1 MTLQQAIKKY
11 NLIKQEK
18 CFDGE
23 KLPNG
28 YELYTGEKHTEK
40 ADYFYTVDRDLNL
53 SKRYYLVKQAF
64 YKDQN
69 KETTRTYILED

>member
-23 KLPNG
+23 KLPHG
-28 YELYTGEKHTEK
+28 YKLYIGEKHTEK
-40 ADYFYTVDRDLNL
+40 VDYFYTADRDLNL
-53 SKRYYLVKQAF
+53 SKHYYLVIQAF
-64 YKDQN
+64 YKGTN

>member
-1 MTLQQAIKKY
+1 MTLRQAIKKY

-40 ADYFYTVDRDLNL
+40 ANYFYTVDRDLNL
-53 SKRYYLVKQAF
+53 SKRYYLVIQAF
-64 YKDQN
+64 YKGTN
-69 KETTRTYILED
+69 KEITKTYILED

>member
-18 CFDGE
+18 CFDGD

-28 YELYTGEKHTEK
+28 YELYTSEKETDNAK
-40 ADYFYTVDRDLNL
+40 YYYTVDRDLNL
-53 SKRYYLVKQAF
+53 SKHYYLVIQAF
-64 YKDQN
+64 YKGTN
-69 KETTRTYILED
+69 KEITRTYILEN

>member
-18 CFDGE
+18 CSDGE

-28 YELYTGEKHTEK
+28 YELYIGEKRTQK
-40 ADYFYTVDRDLNL
+40 ADYFYAVDRDLNL
-53 SKRYYLVKQAF
+53 SKRYYLVIQSF